1 MTVSTPLSLTNLF
14 KPITIGNVQL
24 EHRVVHAP
32 TSRKRSTK
40 DNYSTDYMIDYYK
53 SRSRTPS
60 SLLIFESCLISEETG
75 LIPYKCGLWNDKHC
89 LALKKIVDEIHE
101 NNSYV
106 SIQIMGNGRV
116 ANIPLMKSKNLPILA
131 PSANYANEAS
141 EKLAQELDYPVQEM
155 SIEQIHKAQDD
166 FVKAAINSLNIAG
179 FDFVELHGT
188 SGFLIEQFLSPLSNK
203 RTDEYGGNVANRARF
218 LLEIVDKFINH
229 SEIGSAKT
237 ALRIAPWYSINGMTY
252 PDENPVEN
260 GMAYQFSEY
269 ILQQLELRKN
279 QGNELAYVS
288 IVEPRVS
295 GNGDVELFGNK
306 SNNELIKNWSG
317 KLVRTGGYATN
328 FDVTNPLAI
337 KSNNIIKDD
346 NGEIMHYS
354 SLIQDV
360 NNDDRTLIGFSRAFT
375 SNPDLIDRL
384 KNDCKLEYYDRPT
397 FYTQTGEGYLTFT
410 DRDGTVI
417 TKFSEEELSQ
427 EGRSLA

>member
-1 MTVSTPLSLTNLF
+1 M
-14 KPITIGNVQL
+14 
-24 EHRVVHAP
+24 
-32 TSRKRSTK
+32 
-40 DNYSTDYMIDYYK
+40 
-53 SRSRTPS
+53 
-60 SLLIFESCLISEETG
+60 
-75 LIPYKCGLWNDKHC
+75 
-89 LALKKIVDEIHE
+89 
-101 NNSYV
+101 
-106 SIQIMGNGRV
+106 
-116 ANIPLMKSKNLPILA
+116 
-131 PSANYANEAS
+131 
-141 EKLAQELDYPVQEM
+141 
-155 SIEQIHKAQDD
+155 
-166 FVKAAINSLNIAG
+166 
-179 FDFVELHGT
+179 
-188 SGFLIEQFLSPLSNK
+188 IEQFLSPLSNK

-384 KNDCKLEYYDRPT
+384 KMTANWSIMIVQLFIPKL
-397 FYTQTGEGYLTFT
+397 GK
-410 DRDGTVI
+410 VI
-417 TKFSEEELSQ
+417 
-427 EGRSLA
+427 